1 MKNSFL
7 STAKEIKRA
16 YIFLVALLLFFP
28 VVVFAQS
35 PETMSYQAVIR
46 DASSN
51 LVKNSQV
58 GMRISIV
65 QGSADGSSVYEEEY
79 TVTTNDNGL
88 VSLEIGSASPDY
100 TGTSLKNSTETE
112 ATVPNN
118 DFSTID
124 WADGPYFIKVETDP
138 TGGTNY
144 TVTGVSQL
152 LSVPYALHSK
162 SSDGVSAPL
171 ELTGSTTSTSQ
182 AIIKGTNNGS
192 GYGIYGWSS
201 SNYGVYGYSSSL
213 NGIFGYSNDNSGVD
227 GINGSSG
234 NEGKLGTPDYGV
246 EGVNINS
253 ENKGW
258 LGVSY
263 SGVVGFGKGT
273 SNGVYGNN
281 ENGNYGYLGGSMYSV
296 YGSAA
301 DGNSWAAYF
310 LGKTTISGGN
320 FELRNPTGENWLSC
334 LRGNNQHGG
343 IYWKERAGDGSDVT
357 QWIFPYFRGWQSD
370 NLIIRDEG
378 ASPKRDV
385 MVFQAGTGKVGIG
398 TDPETLLHISS
409 GTDGDA
415 TLLLEADTD
424 NSNEEDQPSVQ
435 FRQDG
440 GQVTGSIGFDEGS
453 NNLRIRS
460 SENIQFIVTDDN
472 KKDFLSAEIENNG
485 DIHIMG
491 NVNIDGDITHKQK
504 TGYLWLPADEF
515 VEAFKIGCDITRDNT
530 RIDIENANLDPIVQL
545 STAVHL
551 PDNAV
556 VTQFTAYIDV
566 SNDEN
571 VIYIHL
577 DNFEFPQ
584 QVNTIMAAFDSQDG
598 NSGYRHL
605 IDDTIDDATINNIN
619 KAYFVHVYFYK
630 NGAGDNSLWRFR
642 GARITYQYTGE

>member
-1 MKNSFL
+1 MKNLVL
-7 STAKEIKRA
+7 STEKAIKR
-16 YIFLVALLLFFP
+16 ISDFLIALLLFIP
-28 VVVFAQS
+28 VVAFAQS
-35 PETMSYQAVIR
+35 PEAMSYQAVIR
-46 DASSN
+46 DASGN
-51 LVKNSQV
+51 LVRNGQV
-58 GMRISIV
+58 GMRISIL
-65 QGSADGSSVYEEEY
+65 QGSADGSSVYAEEY

-100 TGTSLKNSTETE
+100 TVTSLKNSTVTE
-112 ATVPNN
+112 VTSVSGG
-118 DFSTID
+118 FSDID

-144 TVTGVSQL
+144 TITGVSQL
-152 LSVPYALHSK
+152 LSVPYALHAK

-171 ELTGSTTSTSQ
+171 ELTGSTTSALQ
-182 AIIKGTNNGS
+182 AIIKGTNNGN

-201 SNYGVYGYSSSL
+201 SNYGVYGYSSTL
-213 NGIFGYSNDNSGVD
+213 NGIFGYSNDNAGVY

-234 NEGKLGTPDYGV
+234 NEGKLGTGNY
-246 EGVNINS
+246 
-253 ENKGW
+253 
-258 LGVSY
+258 
-263 SGVVGFGKGT
+263 
-273 SNGVYGNN
+273 GVYGSST
-281 ENGNYGYLGGSMYSV
+281 NGYSGYF
-296 YGSAA
+296 
-301 DGNSWAAYF
+301 D
-310 LGKTTISGGN
+310 GKTIVVGGD
-320 FELRNPTGENWLSC
+320 FELSNPSGENWFSF
-334 LRGNNQHGG
+334 LRGSNENAGFAF
-343 IYWKERAGDGSDVT
+343 KENGATET

-370 NLIIRDEG
+370 NLIIRDES

-398 TDPETLLHISS
+398 TVPETLLHISS

-515 VEAFKIGCDITRDNT
+515 VEVFKIGCDITRDNT
-530 RIDIENANLDPIVQL
+530 RIDIENANLAPIVQL

-556 VTQFTAYIDV
+556 VTQFAAYIDV